1 MKEILDFCVSF
12 FRNPSLFM
20 GLVVAIGLI
29 LQRKPIDAIL
39 KGIFKGI
46 IGMVILLK
54 GVDIVVSSI
63 TPKSLNTFIYP
74 EIHHFIDFFS

>member
-12 FRNPSLFM
+12 FRNPALFM

-46 IGMVILLK
+46 TDALENVGN
-54 GVDIVVSSI
+54 GNS
-63 TPKSLNTFIYP
+63 T
-74 EIHHFIDFFS
+74 

>member
-12 FRNPSLFM
+12 FRNPALFM

-54 GVDIVVSSI
+54 G
-63 TPKSLNTFIYP
+63 
-74 EIHHFIDFFS
+74 

>member
-12 FRNPSLFM
+12 FRNPALFM

-39 KGIFKGI
+39 KGIF
-46 IGMVILLK
+46 
-54 GVDIVVSSI
+54 
-63 TPKSLNTFIYP
+63 
-74 EIHHFIDFFS
+74 